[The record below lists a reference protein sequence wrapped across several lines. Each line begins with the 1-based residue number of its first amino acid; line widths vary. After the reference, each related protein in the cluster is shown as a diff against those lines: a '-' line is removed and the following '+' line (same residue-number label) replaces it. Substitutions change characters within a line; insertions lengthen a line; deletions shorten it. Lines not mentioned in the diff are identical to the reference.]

1 MSTRKTIL
9 QVEDEEHD
17 VMFLQYALEQAQ
29 VNNPLA
35 VVRDGREA
43 IEYLKGEGNY
53 GGRQKYPL
61 PGLVLLDLR
70 LPRLPG
76 LEVLR
81 WIREQPDFAKL
92 PVLVLSSS
100 DQDQD
105 VDASYRRGAN
115 GYIVKPASP
124 GQLVEVVRLVKKY
137 WLEKDGPPAECAEW
151 ASILVPQQT
160 DPYRKVDSRKP

>member
-1 MSTRKTIL
+1 MGAGKTIL

-17 VMFLQYALEQAQ
+17 VMFLRYALQQAH

-43 IEYLKGEGNY
+43 MEYLKGEGKF
-53 GGRQKYPL
+53 GDRQAYPL
-61 PGLVLLDLR
+61 PALVLLDLR
-70 LPRLPG
+70 LPGLPG

-81 WIREQPDFAKL
+81 WMREQPDFAKL
-92 PVLVLSSS
+92 PVLVFSSS
-100 DQDQD
+100 DQDAD
-105 VDASYRRGAN
+105 VDGAYRLGAN
-115 GYIVKPASP
+115 GYIVKPSAP
-124 GQLVEVVRLVKKY
+124 GQLVEIMRLVKKY

-160 DPYRKVDSRKP
+160 KAGME